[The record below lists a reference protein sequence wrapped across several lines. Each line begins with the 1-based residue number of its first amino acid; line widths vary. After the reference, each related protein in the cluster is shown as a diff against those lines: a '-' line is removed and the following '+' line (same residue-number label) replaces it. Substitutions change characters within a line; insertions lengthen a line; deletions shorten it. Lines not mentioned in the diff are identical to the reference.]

1 MSGGT
6 GSAGATGGTGA
17 TGATGATG
25 LTGLTGSAG
34 LTGLTGSAGLTGAAG
49 ARRVPA
55 VGGLAGGVGTTTVAR
70 ALRARDLGVVGGTDL
85 LPDVLLCRD
94 TVAGLAAAA
103 RVAPRP
109 GPGAPVLALHPGWTE
124 PDGFDAAAAGPGWA
138 AVVALP
144 AVPGWTR
151 SPDPWSDA
159 GTVLIRSAPSTAVRR
174 YAEALGR
181 IVAALTAGDRLAHP
195 LVAGTGGGLRPLRGA
210 VPLPRTGPGDPCDR

>member
-6 GSAGATGGTGA
+6 GA
-17 TGATGATG
+17 
-25 LTGLTGSAG
+25 AG
-34 LTGLTGSAGLTGAAG
+34 LTGPAGVTG

-103 RVAPRP
+103 QVAPRP
-109 GPGAPVLALHPGWTE
+109 GPGAPVLALHPGRTE
-124 PDGFDAAAAGPGWA
+124 PDGFDAAAGPGWA

-159 GTVLIRSAPSTAVRR
+159 GTVFIRSAPSTAVRR

-181 IVAALTAGDRLAHP
+181 IVAALAAGDRLAHP